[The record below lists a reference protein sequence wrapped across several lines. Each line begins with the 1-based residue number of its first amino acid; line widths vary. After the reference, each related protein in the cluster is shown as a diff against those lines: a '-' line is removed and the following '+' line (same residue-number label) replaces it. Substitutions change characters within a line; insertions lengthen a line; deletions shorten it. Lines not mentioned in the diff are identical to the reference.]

1 MKLLV
6 TEDQQV
12 RAVHFECS

>member
-12 RAVHFECS
+12 RAVHVECT